1 MQVEWCKQAD
11 NWVKLNIN
19 GSSLGNSGL
28 VNTGDIVEVK
38 DHRGIW
44 VSGFSRAVDIP
55 TGVTAKPWDIKDELN
70 LFNQLQLQLW

>member
-1 MQVEWCKQAD
+1 MDFFDFACERPNKKKFKTTLQVEWCKQAD

-38 DHRGIW
+38 DHRGI
-44 VSGFSRAVDIP
+44 
-55 TGVTAKPWDIKDELN
+55 
-70 LFNQLQLQLW
+70 